1 MKNTD
6 RVVWITGASS
16 GIGEALAYAYSEKG
30 ARLILSSRNEARL
43 REVRDRCAEPGSH
56 LVVPLDLRDTPCVGA
71 GCAEV
76 LKHMGHVD
84 ILINNGGVSQR
95 SLAMET
101 PLDIDRMIMETNF
114 FGTVTLTKAVL
125 PSMAQQRSGRIV
137 VISSLVGRFGTPLRS
152 AYSAS
157 KHALHGFFE
166 SLRAEV
172 WGLGIGV
179 TLVCPGFIRTNIS
192 VNALTG
198 DGSPQR
204 TMDEAQAH
212 GMPPDACARKII
224 AAVEKGKPEVYIGGR
239 ELMGV
244 YIKKFA
250 PGLFDRIIRKA
261 RVT

>member
-1 MKNTD
+1 MENTD

-30 ARLILSSRNEARL
+30 ARLVLSSRDEGRL
-43 REVRDRCAEPGSH
+43 REVRSRCAEPGKH
-56 LVVPLDLRDTPCVGA
+56 LVVPLDLRDTPSVVA
-71 GCAEV
+71 RCAEV
-76 LKHMGHVD
+76 LEHMGHVD
-84 ILINNGGVSQR
+84 ILINNGGISQR

-101 PLDIDRMIMETNF
+101 PLDVDRMIMETNF
-114 FGTVTLTKAVL
+114 FGTISLTKAVI
-125 PSMAQQRSGRIV
+125 PSMKERGSGRIV

-172 WGLGIGV
+172 WDLGIGV

-198 DGSPQR
+198 DGSPQG

-212 GMPPDACARKII
+212 GMPPDACAWKII
-224 AAVEKGKPEVYIGGR
+224 AAVEKGKSEVYIGGK

-244 YIKKFA
+244 YIKRFA

>member
-1 MKNTD
+1 MENTD
-6 RVVWITGASS
+6 RVVWVTGASS

-30 ARLILSSRNEARL
+30 ARLVLSSRDEGRL
-43 REVRDRCAEPGSH
+43 REVQSRCAEPGRH
-56 LVVPLDLRDTPCVGA
+56 LVVPFDLRDTPSVGTR
-71 GCAEV
+71 CAEV
-76 LKHMGHVD
+76 LEHMGHVD
-84 ILINNGGVSQR
+84 ILINNGGISQR

-101 PLDIDRMIMETNF
+101 PLDVDRMIMETNF
-114 FGTVTLTKAVL
+114 FGTISLTKAVL
-125 PSMAQQRSGRIV
+125 PSMTERGSGRIV

-166 SLRAEV
+166 SLRSEV
-172 WGLGIGV
+172 WDLGIGV

-198 DGSPQR
+198 DGSPQG

-212 GMPPDACARKII
+212 GMPPDACAWKII
-224 AAVEKGKPEVYIGGR
+224 AAVEKGKSEVYIGGR

-244 YIKKFA
+244 YIKRFA

>member
-1 MKNTD
+1 MGNAN

-30 ARLILSSRNEARL
+30 ARLVLSSRNEKRL
-43 REVRDRCAEPGSH
+43 GEVRSRCAEPDSH
-56 LVVPLDLRDTPCVGA
+56 LVVPLDLRDAPSVKTR
-71 GCAEV
+71 CAEV
-76 LKHMGHVD
+76 LEHVGHVD

-101 PLDIDRMIMETNF
+101 PLDVDRMIMETNF
-114 FGTVTLTKAVL
+114 FGTVSLTKAVL
-125 PSMAQQRSGRIV
+125 PSMTERGSGRIA
-137 VISSLVGRFGTPLRS
+137 VISSLVGKFGTPLRS
-152 AYSAS
+152 TYSAS

-198 DGSPQR
+198 DGSPQG

-212 GMPPDACARKII
+212 GMPPDVCARKII

-244 YIKKFA
+244 YIKRFA
-250 PGLFDRIIRKA
+250 PGLFGRIIRSA

>member
-1 MKNTD
+1 MENTD
-6 RVVWITGASS
+6 CVVWITGASS
-16 GIGEALAYAYSEKG
+16 GIGEALAYAYSKKG
-30 ARLILSSRNEARL
+30 ARLVLSSRDEARL
-43 REVRDRCAEPGSH
+43 SEVRRRCEEPGRH
-56 LVVPLDLRDTPCVGA
+56 LVVPLDLRDAPCIGA
-71 GCAEV
+71 GCAKV
-76 LKHMGHVD
+76 LEHMGHVD
-84 ILINNGGVSQR
+84 ILINNGGISQR
-95 SLAMET
+95 SLVLET
-101 PLDIDRMIMETNF
+101 PLDVDRMIMETNF
-114 FGTVTLTKAVL
+114 FGTVALTKAVL
-125 PSMAQQRSGRIV
+125 PSMAQRRSGRIV

-192 VNALTG
+192 VNALTR
-198 DGSPQR
+198 DGSPQG
-204 TMDEAQAH
+204 TMDEAQAN

-224 AAVEKGKPEVYIGGR
+224 AAVEKGKPEVYIGGK

-244 YIKKFA
+244 YIKRFA
-250 PGLFDRIIRKA
+250 PGLFDRIIRKT

>member
-76 LKHMGHVD
+76 LKHMGRVD

-198 DGSPQR
+198 DGSPQG

>member
-1 MKNTD
+1 MVNSD

-16 GIGEALAYAYSEKG
+16 GIGEALAYAYSGKG
-30 ARLILSSRNEARL
+30 ARLVLSSRNEAGL
-43 REVRDRCAEPGSH
+43 REVRSRCAKPDSH
-56 LVVPLDLRDTPCVGA
+56 LVVPLDLRDAPSVGA
-71 GCAEV
+71 RCAEV

-84 ILINNGGVSQR
+84 ILINNGGISQR

-101 PLDIDRMIMETNF
+101 PLDVDRMIMETNF
-114 FGTVTLTKAVL
+114 FGAVSLTKAVL
-125 PSMAQQRSGRIV
+125 PSMTERRSGRIV

-152 AYSAS
+152 TYSAS

-172 WGLGIGV
+172 WGLGIRV
-179 TLVCPGFIRTNIS
+179 ILVCPGFIRTNIS

-198 DGSPQR
+198 DGSPQG
-204 TMDEAQAH
+204 TMDEAQVH
-212 GMPPDACARKII
+212 GMQPDACARRIV

-244 YIKKFA
+244 YIKRLA

>member
-198 DGSPQR
+198 DGSPQG